1 MIFRKQRQRALT
13 LIGLALLLA
22 GCKPPEQPAVISIVG
37 AVLID
42 GTGGPPISD
51 SVITIEN
58 GRIRAVGARA
68 SLLVPPEAEKID
80 GAGKFVAPALIDVL
94 RRGAGSSG
102 YTVLRPGDPDSVLD
116 QARRDRT
123 PLFGDAFALR
133 DARTLVDRG
142 VTGFV
147 HMIRDTE
154 AIDPAFIARL
164 RDLRI
169 VFVPMLAEERK
180 PVELAIAKRNTK
192 RLADGGVLIAVG
204 SGSDPNREM
213 DLLVE
218 AGLSPADVLVAAT
231 RNGAAALHESDQT
244 GTIEPG
250 KRADLVLLSANPDE
264 DIRNLRK
271 VDRAMRDG
279 QWLGQTRSARPSRTL
294 IASALPRPFQAHGQ
308 RCQAG
313 GVPPC
318 GRGAASGS
326 RKNLRLAA
334 SGISPAQ
341 PARHPHPVGSGPCG

>member
-1 MIFRKQRQRALT
+1 MT
-13 LIGLALLLA
+13 LALFVS
-22 GCKPPEQPAVISIVG
+22 GCKPPEQPAVTSIVG

-58 GRIRAVGARA
+58 GRIRAVGART

-80 GAGKFVAPALIDVL
+80 GAGKFVAPATIDVL
-94 RRGAGSSG
+94 RRGAGGPG
-102 YTVLRPGDPDSVLD
+102 YTVVRPGDPDSVLD

-123 PLFGDAFALR
+123 PLFGDIFALR

-154 AIDPAFIARL
+154 VIDPAFIARL

-180 PVELAIAKRNTK
+180 PAELAIAKRNTK

-204 SGSDPNREM
+204 SGSDMQREM

-271 VDRAMRDG
+271 VDRIMRDG
-279 QWLGQTRSARPSRTL
+279 LWVTQTR
-294 IASALPRPFQAHGQ
+294 
-308 RCQAG
+308 
-313 GVPPC
+313 
-318 GRGAASGS
+318 
-326 RKNLRLAA
+326 
-334 SGISPAQ
+334 
-341 PARHPHPVGSGPCG
+341 